1 LSSAQELDKLDGRRP
16 MRKLH
21 HPSPALI
28 VALVALFVSLS
39 GTAVAAGV
47 VPMAKRALFA
57 NNAGKLQGKTARQV
71 AALPGPATSLEG
83 LRASDIAEMPS
94 PASTAASLVSS
105 SSAPFALA
113 PGEEKDFSAQCPSGA
128 KAVSGGFTTPNA
140 VFSADTRPTADGAGW
155 TLYLVNISS
164 SLSATGNVQAVC
176 VR

>member
-1 LSSAQELDKLDGRRP
+1 MLKLRRPSSALV
-16 MRKLH
+16 
-21 HPSPALI
+21 

-83 LRASDIAEMPS
+83 LQAEDIAEMPG

-105 SSAPFALA
+105 ASSPFALA
-113 PGEEKDFSAQCPSGA
+113 PDEEKDFSAQCPAGA
-128 KAVSGGFTTPNA
+128 KAVSGGFTSPN
-140 VFSADTRPTADGAGW
+140 VVLSADSRPTADGAGW
-155 TLYLVNISS
+155 TLYLVNMSS
-164 SLSATGNVQAVC
+164 SLSATGNVQVIC